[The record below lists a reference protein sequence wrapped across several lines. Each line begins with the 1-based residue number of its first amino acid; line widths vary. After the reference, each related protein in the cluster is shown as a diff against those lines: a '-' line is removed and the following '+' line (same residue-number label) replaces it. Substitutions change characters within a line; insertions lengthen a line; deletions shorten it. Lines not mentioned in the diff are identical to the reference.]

1 LTHEE
6 LLLFGERLRSR
17 RNALGFTQEF
27 VSEKAGISLRFYQML
42 ERGEK
47 SVSLDTLLKLS
58 KTLTISTDYLL
69 LGDEECSDVTGITA
83 QLNRIPHE
91 HMKTVE
97 GILNCYIEG
106 IAIEQHS
113 KGTD

>member
-17 RNALGFTQEF
+17 RNLLGFTQEF
-27 VSEKAGISLRFYQML
+27 VSEKAGITLRFYQML

-47 SVSLDTLLKLS
+47 SVSLDTLMQLS

-69 LGDEECSDVTGITA
+69 FGDFSYNLESPLVAVLNGLPQPQREDALKIL
-83 QLNRIPHE
+83 QLYA
-91 HMKTVE
+91 KS
-97 GILNCYIEG
+97 C
-106 IAIEQHS
+106 
-113 KGTD
+113 KG